1 MEYYLE
7 SFLPD
12 RDRFR
17 QYYHKGS
24 CHFVKIICLIWGDYL
39 KSPGKYQRTKGL
51 SFVIAE
57 QELLDK

>member
-1 MEYYLE
+1 MRVAWGYIII
-7 SFLPD
+7 
-12 RDRFR
+12 RDL
-17 QYYHKGS
+17 

-39 KSPGKYQRTKGL
+39 KSLEECQRTRGL